1 MKLSSLKLGLLAGLA
16 LGVAPAAFATG
27 TDAGVTVS
35 NTASV
40 DFFVGGVDQPDVPS
54 NTLTFK
60 VDRRVL
66 FTVAESG
73 GAATQVVPGSSGQV
87 LTFTVTNDTNGPIDI
102 RLVAQQTGVTTPFVG
117 AAPFDGPDNFNATG
131 PIIRVEN
138 GLAVGY
144 QSSGPNQDTATFI
157 DELAESG
164 VATVYIISS
173 IGSGQINGDEAA
185 VALVGIAAGDVTT
198 SGDGSYTATSGTL
211 ASDLA
216 ETNTGTA
223 NEVAPNFIDTVFGD
237 AAGDVDSAGA
247 ADTAGNGQHSDT
259 DQYNV
264 VTASIAVTKSSTVVS
279 DPFSSSNPKAIPG
292 AVIEYCIDVNNTG
305 TAAASTI
312 TLTDAVP
319 ANTTF
324 VSGSIKSAAT
334 GSGSACT
341 VGSGTTEDD
350 NSTDDLPGPGTD
362 EADTDG
368 GNFNAGNVTVTTPSI
383 GAGSRWKA
391 TFRVTVD

>member
-16 LGVAPAAFATG
+16 LGIAPAAFATG

-40 DFFVGGVDQPDVPS
+40 DFVVGGVNQPDVNS
-54 NTLTFK
+54 NTLNFL

-102 RLVAQQTGVTTPFVG
+102 RLVAQQTGVT
-117 AAPFDGPDNFNATG
+117 APHGGTDNFNATG
-131 PIIRVEN
+131 PSVFVED
-138 GLAVGY
+138 GTTAGY
-144 QSSGPNQDTATFI
+144 QALEDTETFI
-157 DELAESG
+157 DELAEGG
-164 VATVYIISS
+164 VATVYIVSS
-173 IGSGQINGDEAA
+173 IGSGQVNGDIAA

-198 SGDGSYTATSGTL
+198 ETDGDYTATVGTL
-211 ASDLA
+211 AADIA
-216 ETNTGTA
+216 ETNTG
-223 NEVAPNFIDTVFGD
+223 VADDPAFIDTVFGD
-237 AAGDVDSAGA
+237 VAGDVDETGA
-247 ADTAGNGQHSDT
+247 ADTAGNGEHSDT

-264 VTASIAVTKSSTVVS
+264 VTATIAVTKSSSVVS
-279 DPFSSSNPKAIPG
+279 DPFNGGTNPKAIPG
-292 AVIEYCIDVNNTG
+292 ATIEYCIDVNNTG

-312 TLTDAVP
+312 ILTDAVP

-324 VSGSIKSAAT
+324 VSGSIKSAAAGAGT
-334 GSGSACT
+334 ACT
-341 VGSGTTEDD
+341 VGSGTAEDD
-350 NSTDDLPGPGTD
+350 NSAGAD
-362 EADTDG
+362 ETDTDG
-368 GNFNAGNVTVTTPSI
+368 GNFAAGNVTVTTPSI

>member
-1 MKLSSLKLGLLAGLA
+1 MKHSKLKLGLLAGLA
-16 LGVAPAAFATG
+16 LGIAPAAFATG

-40 DFFVGGVDQPDVPS
+40 DFVVGGVNQPDVNS

-73 GAATQVVPGSSGQV
+73 GTATTVVPGSSNQV

-102 RLVAQQTGVTTPFVG
+102 RLVAQQTGVT
-117 AAPFDGPDNFNATG
+117 APHGGTDNFNATS
-131 PIIRVEN
+131 PSVFVEN
-138 GLAVGY
+138 GLAAGY
-144 QSSGPNQDTATFI
+144 QSSGPNQDTGTFI
-157 DELAESG
+157 DEIAEGG
-164 VATVYIISS
+164 VKTVYIVSS
-173 IGSGQINGDEAA
+173 IGSGQVNGDIAA
-185 VALVGIAAGDVTT
+185 VALVGIAAGDITT
-198 SGDGSYTATSGTL
+198 SGTGAYTATAGTL
-211 ASDLA
+211 GSDLTQ
-216 ETNTGTA
+216 TNTGTA
-223 NEVAPNFIDTVFGD
+223 DDSTFTDTVFGD
-237 AAGDVDSAGA
+237 VAGDVNAAGA
-247 ADTAGNGQHSDT
+247 ADTARNGQHSDT

-279 DPFSSSNPKAIPG
+279 DPFNGGTNPKAIPG
-292 AVIEYCIDVNNTG
+292 ATIEYCIDVNNTG
-305 TAAASTI
+305 ASAASTI
-312 TLTDAVP
+312 ILTDAIP
-319 ANTTF
+319 TNTTF
-324 VSGSIKSAAT
+324 VSGSIKSAAA

-350 NSTDDLPGPGTD
+350 NSTGAD
-362 EADTDG
+362 ETDTDG
-368 GNFNAGNVTVTTPSI
+368 GNITGSNVTVTTPSI